1 MTCGKP
7 YLKINIYVRSAFI
20 KLRLIM
26 ALTFLERIVKC
37 EGDFLDCGTFK
48 IKDGSQTRLW
58 EDIFGLALNH

>member
-1 MTCGKP
+1 
-7 YLKINIYVRSAFI
+7 V
-20 KLRLIM
+20 

-37 EGDFLDCGTFK
+37 EGHFLDCGTFK